1 MGSMPS
7 LKVPV
12 SECFSSSINILYTVG
27 LNQYILCLFYDVDTD
42 GSGAYRL
49 RGCGQKSGCQFLFQF
64 LNHGTEGGCVTRRI
78 FGCVGKVAELVDGK
92 DVFQLL

>member
-1 MGSMPS
+1 MPS

-12 SECFSSSINILYTVG
+12 SECFFFFYNILYTVG

-49 RGCGQKSGCQFLFQF
+49 LAAVKNPGVQFLFQF
-64 LNHGTEGGCVTRRI
+64 LNHGTEGGLCHAAI
-78 FGCVGKVAELVDGK
+78 FGCFGKVAELVDGK